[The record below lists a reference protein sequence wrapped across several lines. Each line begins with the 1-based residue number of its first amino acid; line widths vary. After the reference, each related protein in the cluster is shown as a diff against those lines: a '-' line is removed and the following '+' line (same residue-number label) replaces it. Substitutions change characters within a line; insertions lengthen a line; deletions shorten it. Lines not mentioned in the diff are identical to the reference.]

1 MLQGD
6 VSGTDL
12 RRLEE
17 DIDTQIAMLEMHNNA
32 AAAAAAAAATATS
45 LDSLEKPV
53 TVWPKNEKFAD
64 HRLEIPS
71 KADLLAFEETLAE
84 ENLLEPIAMCF
95 VVATLFF
102 LPQLLS

>member
-1 MLQGD
+1 VLQGD

-32 AAAAAAAAATATS
+32 AAAAAAAAATS
-45 LDSLEKPV
+45 LDPLEKPV
-53 TVWPKNEKFAD
+53 TVWPKNEKFPD

-71 KADLLAFEETLAE
+71 AVDLLQFEETLAE

-95 VVATLFF
+95 VVAALFF

>member
-1 MLQGD
+1 VLQGD
-6 VSGTDL
+6 NVSGTEL

-32 AAAAAAAAATATS
+32 AAAAAAAATATS
-45 LDSLEKPV
+45 LDPLEKPV
-53 TVWPKNEKFAD
+53 TVWPKNEKFQD

-71 KADLLAFEETLAE
+71 AVDLLEFEETLAE

-95 VVATLFF
+95 VVAALFF